1 MQSWKR
7 NFALVWLNNFVT
19 AVGMMAVLP
28 LLPLYL
34 PELGVTDP
42 AAMRIWSGV
51 LVAGAPLT
59 AACMGPLWGALGDR
73 VGRKPMMLRANLAV
87 VIFVGAMSLVTSPV
101 QLLVLRLVQ
110 GVFSGFMAPSMTI
123 VSVMTPPEKQGG
135 VTGMLH
141 TAVIAGSMC
150 GAVLGGSIAD
160 SMGFRTVFIVC
171 SALSLIAAV
180 LVALWVVEPPRE
192 RPAPEGEIEP
202 LTLLGRVWSDAS
214 TFLAP
219 GPLRSVLVAVFAVRF
234 GSAMVDPMM
243 ALHVKTL
250 SGYRPELLATTTGV
264 VFAST
269 AAATLLLTPL
279 WGRAGDRRGY
289 GRLLALC
296 AGGGAVMY
304 LAQGLVQSVAPL
316 YVLRFLS
323 GAFLAGIFPAAYAIA
338 ANNSPVERR
347 GGALGFTFSS
357 FIFANAAGPV
367 TGGLLAATI
376 GLRPVFYVSAALMAF
391 SCVRVLL
398 RTRSDER
405 GARAASASPEAAAEI
420 GAESGG

>member
-7 NFALVWLNNFVT
+7 NFALIWLNNFVT
-19 AVGMMAVLP
+19 AVGMMAMLP

-34 PELGVTDP
+34 PELGVTNP
-42 AAMRIWSGV
+42 AAVRIWSGV

-59 AACMGPLWGALGDR
+59 AAFMGPLWGALGDR

-101 QLLVLRLVQ
+101 QLLALRLVQ

-123 VSVMTPPEKQGG
+123 VSVMTPPEKQGS

-150 GAVLGGSIAD
+150 GAVLGGWIAD
-160 SMGFRTVFIVC
+160 SVGFRTVFVVC
-171 SALSLIAAV
+171 AGLSAVAAT
-180 LVALWVVEPPRE
+180 LVALWLKEPPRAQ
-192 RPAPEGEIEP
+192 PAPGGEIEA
-202 LTLLGRVWSDAS
+202 LSLLGRVWSDAT
-214 TFLAP
+214 TFLAK

-243 ALHVKTL
+243 ALHVKSL
-250 SGYRPELLATTTGV
+250 SGYRPDLLATTTG
-264 VFAST
+264 FAFAAT

-296 AGGGAVMY
+296 AGGGAVFY
-304 LAQGLVQSVAPL
+304 LAQGLVTSVAPL

-347 GGALGFTFSS
+347 GSALGFTFSS

-367 TGGLLAATI
+367 TGGLLAAVI
-376 GLRPVFYVSAALMAF
+376 GLRPVFMIAAALMAF

-398 RTRSDER
+398 R
-405 GARAASASPEAAAEI
+405 ARAEDRVAGDASAS
-420 GAESGG
+420 G

>member
-1 MQSWKR
+1 MQTWKR

-42 AAMRIWSGV
+42 AAVRVWSGV

-59 AACMGPLWGALGDR
+59 AAFMGPLWGALGDR
-73 VGRKPMMLRANLAV
+73 VGRKPMMLRANFAV

-150 GAVLGGSIAD
+150 GAVMGGWIAD
-160 SMGFRTVFIVC
+160 SVGFRTVFLVC
-171 SALSLIAAV
+171 SALSLVAAT
-180 LVALWVVEPPRE
+180 LVALWVTEPPRAE
-192 RPAPEGEIEP
+192 PAPGTEAEIEP
-202 LTLLGRVWSDAS
+202 LTLLGRVWSDAT

-250 SGYRPELLATTTGV
+250 SGYRPELLATATGV
-264 VFAST
+264 VFAAT

-304 LAQGLVQSVAPL
+304 LAQGLVTSVAPL
-316 YVLRFLS
+316 YALRFLS

-376 GLRPVFYVSAALMAF
+376 GLRQVFYVSAALMAF

-405 GARAASASPEAAAEI
+405 VARNAAATAE
-420 GAESGG
+420 GA